1 MSDFSLGSKIKALR
15 NQKGISQEFL
25 ADESGL
31 SLRTIQRIESNHS
44 IPRGNTLKRIA
55 LALDSSIDDITFIDE
70 DKNEFVSQ
78 MNNYKETIYDIKLQV
93 SKKEFDKILTVVIWG
108 GYFALFYFLISI
120 LLMYIMRKEIIY
132 LIPLFIG
139 GIAMLFSFLQ
149 HKPINKS
156 YFKTS
161 NVDDFQKSIRKLR
174 IHLLKHSKYDGIVG
188 IWFLTTIPAYL
199 KLIFKISIYDNL
211 NLFLIYSLSMFTM
224 LLLIKLFPYDIY
236 KKWDTELENIENSL
250 NKIKPFEA

>member
-1 MSDFSLGSKIKALR
+1 
-15 NQKGISQEFL
+15 
-25 ADESGL
+25 
-31 SLRTIQRIESNHS
+31 
-44 IPRGNTLKRIA
+44 
-55 LALDSSIDDITFIDE
+55 
-70 DKNEFVSQ
+70 
-78 MNNYKETIYDIKLQV
+78 
-93 SKKEFDKILTVVIWG
+93 
-108 GYFALFYFLISI
+108 
-120 LLMYIMRKEIIY
+120 MRKEIIN

-139 GIAMLFSFLQ
+139 GIAMLFSFLK

-156 YFKTS
+156 YLKTS
-161 NVDDFQKSIRKLR
+161 NVDDYQKSIRKLR
-174 IHLLKHSKYDGIVG
+174 IQLLNHSKLDGIVG